1 MDAIYVDGSQSDE
14 TRTRCSNG
22 DGGGTYDLLGC
33 GTLMYAR

>member
-1 MDAIYVDGSQSDE
+1 MGVNQMRPEPGAQ
-14 TRTRCSNG
+14 TG